1 MIVNTKQINFTVI
14 DARTVD
20 ITGNTASIKEHK
32 FDNNIVSIEF
42 LDKIITLQ
50 ETISFSGIT
59 YKINIIKKIQIL
71 DYPKYQLLTAEPN
84 RSNLMILPM
93 LGGTQELFA
102 YSLLVNCF
110 VNYKGYKGKIIL
122 VYKNITDKL
131 KLAFQTFRNFI
142 KKIEFTQKHTMFIFS
157 VPKKHE
163 DNYEK
168 CVEGKYSEFNPEY
181 KEQILTFHSSDISS
195 SLGHILFKS
204 KDRRLELEK
213 ELNIELNTDAELF
226 SILNIEL
233 ETFNPNYYGIQ
244 SKTR

>member
-1 MIVNTKQINFTVI
+1 
-14 DARTVD
+14 
-20 ITGNTASIKEHK
+20 
-32 FDNNIVSIEF
+32 
-42 LDKIITLQ
+42 
-50 ETISFSGIT
+50 
-59 YKINIIKKIQIL
+59 
-71 DYPKYQLLTAEPN
+71 
-84 RSNLMILPM
+84 
-93 LGGTQELFA
+93 
-102 YSLLVNCF
+102 
-110 VNYKGYKGKIIL
+110 
-122 VYKNITDKL
+122 
-131 KLAFQTFRNFI
+131 
-142 KKIEFTQKHTMFIFS
+142 MFIFS

>member
-42 LDKIITLQ
+42 LDK
-50 ETISFSGIT
+50 
-59 YKINIIKKIQIL
+59 IIKKIQIL

-157 VPKKHE
+157 VPKK
-163 DNYEK
+163 Y
-168 CVEGKYSEFNPEY
+168 
-181 KEQILTFHSSDISS
+181 
-195 SLGHILFKS
+195 
-204 KDRRLELEK
+204 
-213 ELNIELNTDAELF
+213 
-226 SILNIEL
+226 
-233 ETFNPNYYGIQ
+233 
-244 SKTR
+244 